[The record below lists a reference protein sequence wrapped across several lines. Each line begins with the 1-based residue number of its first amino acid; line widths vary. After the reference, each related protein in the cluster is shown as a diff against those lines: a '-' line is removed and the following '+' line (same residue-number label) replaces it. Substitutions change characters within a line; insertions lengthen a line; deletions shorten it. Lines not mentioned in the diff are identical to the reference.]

1 MPRKRTRREFPK
13 GIRRHGAGF
22 QTYVRINGKLLPA
35 KSWPADTEIPVMEAW
50 VKEQKKLNT
59 GDPVTGFAA
68 DIDTYCARK
77 AALRSINLRRGHLE
91 FIAAKIGADRPRAS
105 VTTTELDKIF
115 AQLQLDGMEISTVHN
130 YRASIRAFFNVM
142 DPDRVNPV
150 KRTELPKIPAGA
162 AKAFR
167 FPVIESI
174 LSKMTGRGRATLRA
188 TVMAF
193 TGIPPALLMK
203 VTASDLMP
211 SPLAPTEVRCSPRRK
226 GTGVEAR
233 VLPLTEDGSKA
244 FAAFHLANA
253 YGSFAVTG
261 LNEAFKLAAG
271 KAGVTGIS
279 VYALRHSFLT
289 QLYRD
294 TRDLAVVARFAM
306 HAEGSPLTA
315 QYAKGANDEVDAAAV
330 AAFNASARKR
340 RQAAQAGPAAPAVDW
355 QALAA
360 VLSPALLAQVRA
372 AVAPAEAPAA
382 APAALPE
389 AA

>member
-1 MPRKRTRREFPK
+1 MPRKKTRREFPK

-22 QTYVRINGKLLPA
+22 QTYVRINGRLLPA

-68 DIDTYCARK
+68 DIVTYCARK

-91 FIAAKIGADRPRAS
+91 FIAAKIGADRPRQS
-105 VTTTELDKIF
+105 ITTTELDKIF

-150 KRTELPKIPAGA
+150 KGTELPGIPTGA
-162 AKAFR
+162 AKARR
-167 FPVIESI
+167 FDVIESI
-174 LSKMTGRGRATLRA
+174 LSKMTDRGRAKLRA
-188 TVMAF
+188 NVMAF

-203 VTASDLMP
+203 VTAADLQP

-261 LNEAFKLAAG
+261 LNTAFKLAAG
-271 KAGVTGIS
+271 KAGIESGIS
-279 VYALRHSFLT
+279 VYTLRHSFLT

-294 TRDLAVVARFAM
+294 TLDLATVARFAM

-340 RQAAQAGPAAPAVDW
+340 RQAQAGPVEAPALDW
-355 QALAA
+355 TALAA

-382 APAALPE
+382 ALEVAA
-389 AA
+389 